1 MTAKLLITIA
11 TLIYGVAPMF
21 ADLNSTHVF
30 HPEWT
35 AHSKLHMGWLLGTNS
50 SIAALSLWLIWN
62 KGQELLTG
70 ILGFCVV
77 GGFWIAAGTQDLYGG
92 ALSDPGGIE
101 TNILGLEGNV
111 IAFGFV
117 VVLLSIGLLMRTRTD
132 DV

>member
-11 TLIYGVAPMF
+11 TLIYGVAPLF

-35 AHSKLHMGWLLGTNS
+35 PHAKLHMVWLLGTNS
-50 SIAALSLWLIWN
+50 SIATLSLWLIWN
-62 KGQELLTG
+62 RDQELLAG

-77 GGFWIAAGTQDLYGG
+77 GGFWIAASTQPLYGG
-92 ALSDPGGIE
+92 ALTDMGGIE
-101 TNILGLEGNV
+101 INLLGLEGNV
-111 IAFGFV
+111 IAFGIV

>member
-1 MTAKLLITIA
+1 MTAKLLVTIA

-35 AHSKLHMGWLLGTNS
+35 
-50 SIAALSLWLIWN
+50 
-62 KGQELLTG
+62 LT
-70 ILGFCVV
+70 
-77 GGFWIAAGTQDLYGG
+77 DM
-92 ALSDPGGIE
+92 GGIE
-101 TNILGLEGNV
+101 INFPGREGNV

-117 VVLLSIGLLMRTRTD
+117 VVLLSVGLLMRTRTD